1 MAAIVP
7 AILTDDPAVFQAQ
20 LEEYKLFSRR
30 IQIDASDG
38 TFAPSTTVPLDNM
51 QFPEGINI
59 DVHVMSARPS
69 EHLSSILTL
78 KPALCIMHAEVN
90 DDLADLTT
98 QLHAAGIKVGL
109 ALLKGTFPG
118 RVKDLIA
125 NVDHVMIFAGDLGHQ
140 GGNIDML
147 QIEKVPLIRAIK
159 TDVEIGW
166 DGGANLS
173 NVRALAHAGIDVIN
187 IGSALS
193 RAADKA
199 AMYQSLVAES
209 EKKGVLV

>member
-1 MAAIVP
+1 MAIICP

-20 LEEYKLFSRR
+20 LEEYKTFSRR
-30 IQIDASDG
+30 VQIDSSDG
-38 TFAPSTTVPLDNM
+38 TFAPSTTVPLNGA
-51 QFPEGINI
+51 QFPEGLNV

-69 EHLSSILTL
+69 EHLSTILAL
-78 KPALCIMHAEVN
+78 KPSLCIMHAEV
-90 DDLADLTT
+90 DDNLSGLTT
-98 QLHAAGIKVGL
+98 ELHAAGIKVGL

-118 RVKDLIA
+118 KIKDLIA

-159 TDVEIGW
+159 PDVEIGW
-166 DGGANLS
+166 DGGSNLS
-173 NVRALAHAGIDVIN
+173 NVRSLAHAGIDVIN
-187 IGSALS
+187 VGSALS
-193 RAADKA
+193 RAADKS

>member
-1 MAAIVP
+1 MATIVP
-7 AILTDDPAVFQAQ
+7 AILTDDQAVFQAQ

-38 TFAPSTTVPLDNM
+38 TFAPSTTVPLDDA
-51 QFPEGINI
+51 QFPEGLSI
-59 DVHVMSARPS
+59 DIHVMSARPS
-69 EHLSSILTL
+69 DHLATILNL
-78 KPALCIMHAEVN
+78 KPALCILHAEVN
-90 DDLADLTT
+90 DDLTGLTN
-98 QLHAAGIKVGL
+98 QLHNAGIKVGI

-118 RVKDLIA
+118 KVKNLIA
-125 NVDHVMIFAGDLGHQ
+125 NADHAMIFAGDLGHQ

-159 TDVEIGW
+159 PDIEIGW
-166 DGGANLS
+166 DGGSNLS
-173 NVRALAHAGIDVIN
+173 NVRALAHASIDVVN
-187 IGSALS
+187 VGSALS

>member
-1 MAAIVP
+1 MATIVP
-7 AILTDDPAVFQAQ
+7 TVLTDDPAVFQAQ
-20 LEEYKLFSRR
+20 LEEYKTFSRR

-38 TFAPSTTVPLDNM
+38 TFAPSATIPLSSI
-51 QFPEGINI
+51 QIPEGVNADI
-59 DVHVMSARPS
+59 HVMSARPS
-69 EHLSSILTL
+69 EHLATILAL
-78 KPALCIMHAEVN
+78 KPSLCIMHAEV
-90 DDLADLTT
+90 DDNLAGLTT
-98 QLHAAGIKVGL
+98 ELHNAGIKVGL

-118 RVKDLIA
+118 KVSDLIV

-159 TDVEIGW
+159 PDVEIGW

-173 NVRALAHAGIDVIN
+173 NVRALAHAGIDVLN

>member
-1 MAAIVP
+1 MATIVP
-7 AILTDDPAVFQAQ
+7 TVLTDDHAIFQAQ

-38 TFAPSTTVPLDNM
+38 TFAPSATVPLDNI
-51 QFPEGINI
+51 QIPEGLNI
-59 DVHVMSARPS
+59 DIHVMSARPS
-69 EHLSSILTL
+69 DHLSTIMNL
-78 KPALCIMHAEVN
+78 KPSLCIMHAEV
-90 DDLADLTT
+90 DDNLTELINA
-98 QLHAAGIKVGL
+98 LHNAGIKAGL

-118 RVKDLIA
+118 KVKDLITS
-125 NVDHVMIFAGDLGHQ
+125 VDHVMIFAGDLGHQ

-147 QIEKVPLIRAIK
+147 QIEKAPLIRTIK
-159 TDVEIGW
+159 PDVEIGW

>member
-1 MAAIVP
+1 MATIVP
-7 AILTDDPAVFQAQ
+7 TVLTDDPAVFQAQ
-20 LEEYKLFSRR
+20 IEEYKTFSRR

-38 TFAPSTTVPLDNM
+38 TFAPSATIPLNNI
-51 QFPEGINI
+51 QIPEGVNADI
-59 DVHVMSARPS
+59 HVMSARPS
-69 EHLSSILTL
+69 EHLATILAL
-78 KPALCIMHAEVN
+78 KPSLCIMHAEV
-90 DDLADLTT
+90 DDNLAGLTT
-98 QLHAAGIKVGL
+98 ELHNAGIKVGL

-118 RVKDLIA
+118 KVSDLIV

-159 TDVEIGW
+159 PDVEIGW

-173 NVRALAHAGIDVIN
+173 NVRALAHAGIDVLN